1 MKDSISEQ
9 SFYIESDEDDQ
20 EKQIVNNDHNE
31 DGSDSDSSNYSND
44 DNDNDE
50 QLSKSIITS
59 WPQSYRLGHSTIC
72 RWKFFLS
79 VYGYLN
85 FGSDSWK

>member
-1 MKDSISEQ
+1 MKNSISEQ

-44 DNDNDE
+44 DNDE
-50 QLSKSIITS
+50 QRSKSIITS
-59 WPQSYRLGHSTIC
+59 WPQSYRLGHSPIC

-85 FGSDSWK
+85 FGSDI